1 MDITAYTHEQIA
13 VIELSGRFDAHF
25 APQVKVLI
33 ERSDTPVQVLINLTA
48 VTFIDSA
55 ALATLVS
62 GMKRCRHVGGDLRLC
77 GLQQSVKIIFEL
89 TRLDRA
95 FSVYPNE
102 DAALSSFHER
112 PV

>member
-62 GMKRCRHVGGDLRLC
+62 GMKRCRHVGWWRPAPVWLAAISEDHFRAHQARSRLLC
-77 GLQQSVKIIFEL
+77 VSE
-89 TRLDRA
+89 
-95 FSVYPNE
+95 
-102 DAALSSFHER
+102 
-112 PV
+112 